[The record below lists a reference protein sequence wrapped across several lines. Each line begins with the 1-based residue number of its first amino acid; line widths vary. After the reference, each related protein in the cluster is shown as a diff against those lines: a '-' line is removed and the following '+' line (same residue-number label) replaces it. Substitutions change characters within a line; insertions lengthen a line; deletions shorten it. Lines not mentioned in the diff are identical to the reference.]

1 MFKKSKIILNKGLNV
16 GKIAVEKAI
25 EFREKLRPPQK

>member
-1 MFKKSKIILNKGLNV
+1 MFKKGKIILNKGLNV
-16 GKIAVEKAI
+16 GKIAVKRAI